1 MGLNIAYIGLTLCR
15 AIVFN
20 IPSQLVKE
28 RIVKNRCLQL
38 MVEKYELMHG
48 YLNMILIRVLSSNK
62 NIYFVKIMIILNVF
76 NAYVKSISVH
86 KLRAKSTF
94 TGQTAWGKCY
104 WLTSN
109 Q

>member
-38 MVEKYELMHG
+38 MVEKYLLGSSFLMN
-48 YLNMILIRVLSSNK
+48 LCT
-62 NIYFVKIMIILNVF
+62 
-76 NAYVKSISVH
+76 
-86 KLRAKSTF
+86 AKDS
-94 TGQTAWGKCY
+94 QCY
-104 WLTSN
+104 QSEYDIDTVSLFE
-109 Q
+109 